1 MVFTVTNWPAC
12 SIYADQKSLF
22 GQDEERNKLIL
33 AKYVTTV
40 HMDTQPGVANSL
52 LSPNRIRKEEDRL
65 KKNKERRQQREKQRG
80 GGRSQTATAIGG
92 GDAAMSP
99 DAEPSIERGGT
110 TRKCAN
116 CGQVGHIKTNKK
128 YCPLYSS

>member
-1 MVFTVTNWPAC
+1 M
-12 SIYADQKSLF
+12 
-22 GQDEERNKLIL
+22 
-33 AKYVTTV
+33 AKYVNSV
-40 HMDTQPGVANSL
+40 HIGMHLRVANYL
-52 LSPNRIRKEEDRL
+52 VSPNRIKKEEDRL

-80 GGRSQTATAIGG
+80 GGRTQPATTLGG

-128 YCPLYSS
+128 YVPNNLLTSQSAPSWQRCFLVSRSSGLFG